1 MRRKFP
7 LSADR
12 QTSSSHT
19 MPDRNKASLHRAMT
33 RAAMMIAWLL
43 GGLSALGQ
51 VATMITPAPGSALTA
66 STTFTWT
73 DAGMVYRLAIGTT
86 GVNSNNIHSTGD
98 LTATSHTLTGLPVNQ
113 RVYVRLWSRNGAG
126 PSYYYRDYVYNIDA
140 DNDGIDDLIDPN
152 PGAANPK
159 IILPGP
165 SDTLTLLGS
174 GRVASLQVAP
184 GTFTWLARSM
194 TREQM
199 QTLCQSVYARL
210 DDAFDFIFFSN
221 NLSELPTGYAYSGIY
236 FPAKNDTRGL
246 GATLY
251 NLSAN
256 YGSAGRLQGAMH
268 LSVDSAL
275 MSGPSLH
282 ELLHRWGVYLQNP
295 ALGVTTTG
303 NHWGYSSAGGQLGG
317 WQPGS
322 LEPLGGNRYRARNP
336 RTGEFGSF
344 GYVANG
350 GNSLPYSELELY
362 LMGLVDASA
371 VRPIQIAHNF
381 AWENQASGIFT
392 ASSITTLT
400 MPDII
405 AANGARS
412 PSRAASQK
420 NFRVLHV
427 VLTPTPLANERWIH
441 FDTMTER
448 FARPGDD
455 GIGNY
460 NFWEAT
466 GGRATLTMDGLRATV
481 TGGREIIP
489 VHIVTHHGNASLHT
503 LRITFASTPGENY
516 RIEKSTDLKTWETVT
531 ASLAADAGATSTK
544 TQILMGNAPAAFL
557 RAVRLE

>member
-1 MRRKFP
+1 MRREFS

-12 QTSSSHT
+12 QPSSSNT
-19 MPDRNKASLHRAMT
+19 MPDKNKASLHRAMT

-73 DAGMVYRLAIGTT
+73 DAGTVYRLAVGTT
-86 GVNSNNIHSTGD
+86 GVNSHNIHSTGD

-140 DNDGIDDLIDPN
+140 DQDGIDDLIDPN

-184 GTFTWLARSM
+184 GTFTGLARSM
-194 TREQM
+194 TRGQM
-199 QTLCQSVYARL
+199 QMLCQSVYARL

-221 NLSELPTGYAYSGIY
+221 NLSELPAGYAYSGIY
-236 FPAKNDTRGL
+236 FPAKNDTQGL
-246 GATLY
+246 GANLY
-251 NLSAN
+251 DGTAD
-256 YGSAGRLQGAMH
+256 YGSAGKLQGAMH

-282 ELLHRWGVYLQNP
+282 ELLHRWGVYLKNP
-295 ALGVTTTG
+295 ALGITTTG

-322 LEPLGGNRYRARNP
+322 LEHLGGNRYRARNP

-362 LMGLVDASA
+362 LMGLVDASQ
-371 VRPIQIAHNF
+371 VSPIQIASNF

-400 MPDII
+400 IADII
-405 AANGARS
+405 AANGTRS
-412 PSRAASQK
+412 PSPAASQK

-427 VLTPTPLANERWIH
+427 VLTPTPLDNGRWMH

-455 GIGNY
+455 GIGQY

-466 GGRATLTMDGLRATV
+466 GGRATLTISGLLDTTRSSQASIRVLNVAREGSGALQAVSV
-481 TGGREIIP
+481 TFE
-489 VHIVTHHGNASLHT
+489 
-503 LRITFASTPGENY
+503 STPGATY
-516 RIEKSTDLKTWETVT
+516 RSEKSLDLKTWQTVT
-531 ASLAADAGATSTK
+531 PMIAATAGATSTS
-544 TQILMGNAPAAFL
+544 TRIHIGNERSAFV
-557 RAVRLE
+557 RIVRLP